1 MFQLPHHLK
10 GTYLT
15 VTVINRFCSLRFF
28 EDSEVFNQKWRNLQR
43 EQKKKS
49 NTIKN
54 FKLQYFTHSF
64 LEHSICLYIRPQSLS
79 FYLSDKLSFTID
91 YRTYIRLDR
100 KYFTFFIV
108 QFSGCISIW
117 GLLSRLWHFLCF
129 SVLIPV
135 KFLLL
140 CLFLPSFSIV
150 FNILCPYL
158 AWLF

>member
-1 MFQLPHHLK
+1 MTQS
-10 GTYLT
+10 TT
-15 VTVINRFCSLRFF
+15 
-28 EDSEVFNQKWRNLQR
+28 QA
-43 EQKKKS
+43 KKKS

-54 FKLQYFTHSF
+54 FKLQYFTYSF

-135 KFLLL
+135 IGPKKTFNKY
-140 CLFLPSFSIV
+140 FNDDDVMMFFSSV
-150 FNILCPYL
+150 
-158 AWLF
+158 WLYRLKLVKKN